1 MAETILFLCAHNDD
15 QIIGG
20 GGTFAKYAN
29 EGKRVKT
36 VVFSYGQQSH
46 PYLKP
51 GAIVKTR
58 VKEALK
64 SDRILG
70 GSGITFLGLAE
81 GKFLKGFAEKG
92 IKDKVTDV
100 IDKEKPDKIFTHSID
115 DPHPDHK
122 AVHKLVTEI
131 TTEKRLTNI
140 YTFDVWNP
148 LNIRRRD
155 QPRLVVD
162 VTKTFQAKLKA
173 YDAHESQVY
182 LPLMIPMRLRMIVY
196 ALLAGWNNQCRY
208 AEVFRK
214 LA

>member
-1 MAETILFLCAHNDD
+1 METILFLCAHNDD

-20 GGTFAKYAN
+20 GGTFAKYAK

-36 VVFSYGQQSH
+36 VVFSYGEQSH

-51 GAIVKTR
+51 TVIVKTR

-70 GSGITFLGLAE
+70 GGGITFFGLAE
-81 GKFLKGFAEKG
+81 GKFAKECAEKG
-92 IKDKVTDV
+92 V
-100 IDKEKPDKIFTHSID
+100 KERLIEIIEKERPDKIFTHSID
-115 DPHPDHK
+115 DPHPDHRS
-122 AVHKLVTEI
+122 VHKLVFEI
-131 TTEKRLTNI
+131 VAEKKLKNV

-148 LNIRRRD
+148 LNIRKRD